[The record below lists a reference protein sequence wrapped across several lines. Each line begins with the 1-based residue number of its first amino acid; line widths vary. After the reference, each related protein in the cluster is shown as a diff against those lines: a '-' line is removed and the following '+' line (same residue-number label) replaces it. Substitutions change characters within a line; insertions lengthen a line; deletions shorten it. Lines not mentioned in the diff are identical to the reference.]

1 MLTPEE
7 SVSLEGAIAS
17 LRRDSPEVLRAI
29 ARVVNAAD
37 PCAEF
42 GNDTIIGSEYGK
54 KPIPGFALTYGQ
66 MGAYLNLAV
75 DKYASVLIETEVGVL
90 ESLHVRV
97 SKDWLRRLSQQAAK
111 LPEVIRERVV
121 RVQGSSGS
129 ISATVTPILPELEN
143 QTPEKAL
150 EDLRRFKIR
159 LDRNQLIK
167 PDDPK
172 IDESERL
179 RTLLATAD
187 AEKAALARMVKT
199 LTIENDQ
206 LRKVR
211 AQIVPLAEPIP
222 SKRKAR
228 KPTNVEIFN
237 EESRA
242 TRLAV
247 TERARQLWLHGDF
260 ANHRTMDMVQVIRR
274 MAVSELAWKLPET
287 DEVLARWLSGDAA
300 PEFAKRPGRPPK
312 QKPKE

>member
-1 MLTPEE
+1 MLTPDE

-17 LRRDSPEVLRAI
+17 LRRDSPEVLRAL

-75 DKYASVLIETEVGVL
+75 DKYASVLIETEVGVV
-90 ESLHVRV
+90 ESQHVRV
-97 SKDWLRRLSQQAAK
+97 SKDWLRRLSQNAAK
-111 LPEVIRERVV
+111 LPEVMRERVV
-121 RVQGSSGS
+121 RAQGSSG
-129 ISATVTPILPELEN
+129 ANVTPILPELEN

-159 LDRNQLIK
+159 LDRNHLIK

-172 IDESERL
+172 IDESDRL

-187 AEKAALARMVKT
+187 AEKATLAMMVKT

-222 SKRKAR
+222 TKQKAR
-228 KPTNVEIFN
+228 KTTNVEIFN

-247 TERARQLWLHGDF
+247 NEHARELWRHEDF
-260 ANHRTMDMVQVIRR
+260 ANHRTMEMVQVIRR
-274 MAVSELAWKLPET
+274 MAVSEPAWKLPET

-300 PEFAKRPGRPPK
+300 PAFAKRPGRPPK
-312 QKPKE
+312 QKSKE